1 LRRRS
6 NKRGGDNMDENK
18 KKALKE
24 MKKIRDT
31 GDFNMFMDRRRVIQY
46 ANKEGFF
53 NLVSFVGNDMDKY
66 AELLDADWSKI
77 E

>member
-1 LRRRS
+1 
-6 NKRGGDNMDENK
+6 MDENK